1 MCGISG
7 FEFVVILVIAL
18 LVLGPDKIPEILRFF
33 GGVMR
38 QVKELSGEVTKLKS
52 DMLSSPQIEELKK
65 QIRAEILTESG
76 GKGAAASKS
85 ERSNDIATIDAI
97 KRARTQSE
105 AAGSIAPEST
115 SAPAHLPEPAHS
127 VEPAHPPAHP
137 PEPAHPPAHLPEPA
151 HSVEPAHPPAHPPE
165 PAHPPAH
172 LPAPAHP
179 AAPVQAPDPLAPRAA
194 PQGTFAFSPSGG
206 SDKEGEA

>member
-1 MCGISG
+1 
-7 FEFVVILVIAL
+7 
-18 LVLGPDKIPEILRFF
+18 
-33 GGVMR
+33 MR

-137 PEPAHPPAHLPEPA
+137 PAHLPAPA

>member
-18 LVLGPDKIPEILRFF
+18 LVLGPEKIPEILRFF

-65 QIRAEILTESG
+65 QIRAEVLSESG
-76 GKGAAASKS
+76 GKGAAASKA

-115 SAPAHLPEPAHS
+115 FEPAHLPEPAHP

-137 PEPAHPPAHLPEPA
+137 PAPAHP
-151 HSVEPAHPPAHPPE
+151 VEPAHPPAHS
-165 PAHPPAH
+165 PAH
-172 LPAPAHP
+172 LPAPL
-179 AAPVQAPDPLAPRAA
+179 QAPDPLAPRPA
-194 PQGTFAFSPSGG
+194 PQGTVAFSPAGG
-206 SDKEGEA
+206 SNTEGEA

>member
-115 SAPAHLPEPAHS
+115 SAPAHLPEPAH
-127 VEPAHPPAHP
+127 
-137 PEPAHPPAHLPEPA
+137 PPAHLPEPA

-165 PAHPPAH
+165 PAHPPAHLPAPAHPPAH

>member
-137 PEPAHPPAHLPEPA
+137 PEPAHPPAHLPAPA
-151 HSVEPAHPPAHPPE
+151 HSVE

>member
-115 SAPAHLPEPAHS
+115 SAPAHLPEPAH
-127 VEPAHPPAHP
+127 
-137 PEPAHPPAHLPEPA
+137 PPAHLPEPA

>member
-18 LVLGPDKIPEILRFF
+18 LVLGPEKIPEILRFF

-65 QIRAEILTESG
+65 QIRAEVLSESG
-76 GKGAAASKS
+76 GKGAAASKA

-115 SAPAHLPEPAHS
+115 SEPAHP

-137 PEPAHPPAHLPEPA
+137 PAPAHPA
-151 HSVEPAHPPAHPPE
+151 E

-172 LPAPAHP
+172 LPAPL
-179 AAPVQAPDPLAPRAA
+179 QAPDPLAPRPA
-194 PQGTFAFSPSGG
+194 PQGTVAFSPAGG
-206 SDKEGEA
+206 SNTEGEA

>member
-18 LVLGPDKIPEILRFF
+18 LVLGPEKIPEILRFF

-65 QIRAEILTESG
+65 QIRAEILSESG
-76 GKGAAASKS
+76 GKGAAASKA
-85 ERSNDIATIDAI
+85 ERTNDIATIDAI

-105 AAGSIAPEST
+105 AAGSIAPEAT
-115 SAPAHLPEPAHS
+115 A
-127 VEPAHPPAHP
+127 EPAHPVEPAHP
-137 PEPAHPPAHLPEPA
+137 PEPAHP
-151 HSVEPAHPPAHPPE
+151 VELPPAA
-165 PAHPPAH
+165 AH
-172 LPAPAHP
+172 
-179 AAPVQAPDPLAPRAA
+179 APDPLAPRPA
-194 PQGTFAFSPSGG
+194 PEGTVAYSPAG
-206 SDKEGEA
+206 SSDTAGEA

>member
-18 LVLGPDKIPEILRFF
+18 LVLGPEKIPEILRFF

-65 QIRAEILTESG
+65 QIRAEVLSESG
-76 GKGAAASKS
+76 GKGAAASKA

-115 SAPAHLPEPAHS
+115 SEPAHLPEPAHP

-137 PEPAHPPAHLPEPA
+137 PAPAHP
-151 HSVEPAHPPAHPPE
+151 VEPAHPPAHS
-165 PAHPPAH
+165 PAH
-172 LPAPAHP
+172 LPAPL
-179 AAPVQAPDPLAPRAA
+179 QAPDPLAPRPA
-194 PQGTFAFSPSGG
+194 PQGTVAFSPAGG
-206 SDKEGEA
+206 SNTEGEA

>member
-1 MCGISG
+1 
-7 FEFVVILVIAL
+7 
-18 LVLGPDKIPEILRFF
+18 
-33 GGVMR
+33 
-38 QVKELSGEVTKLKS
+38 
-52 DMLSSPQIEELKK
+52 MLSSPQIEELKK

-115 SAPAHLPEPAHS
+115 SAPAHL
-127 VEPAHPPAHP
+127 